1 MSGTPQRTGLSPTEA
16 SAAVDLGEMDAAELA
31 AAMLRAEAAIPA
43 AIEPELPSI
52 ARAIDAVAGRLGA
65 GGRLVLVGAGTSGR
79 LALLQSSEVGP
90 TFGLEPGVIVAV
102 LAGLGTSTDPCDP
115 IATDDATEDDATAGA
130 RAMVDLAVGP
140 LDAVVGIAASGR
152 TPFTVAA
159 LETAAGRGSLAVAV
173 ACVDPSPL
181 ARAAAIA
188 IHPIVGPELLA
199 GSTRLAAGS
208 TTKLVL
214 DMLTTGAMVRL
225 GRVHRDRMVD
235 VRASNAKLRD
245 RAVRIVADL
254 TGRDDHEARA
264 ALESVGWWARA
275 AIVRLELG
283 MDADAARARAAA
295 HPSLADALADRPAG
309 REPGDA

>member
-1 MSGTPQRTGLSPTEA
+1 MP
-16 SAAVDLGEMDAAELA
+16 AARIAAT
-31 AAMLRAEAAIPA
+31 MLRAEAAIPTA
-43 AIEPELPSI
+43 VEPELPSI
-52 ARAIDAVAGRLGA
+52 AEAIDAIAQRLAA

-79 LALLQSSEVGP
+79 LALVEAAEIGP
-90 TFGLEPGVIVAV
+90 TFGLEPGVVVGV
-102 LAGLGTSTDPCDP
+102 LAGLGTSTDPRDP
-115 IATDDATEDDATAGA
+115 MATDDAAEDDAAAGA
-130 RAMVDLAVGP
+130 TAMTDRAVGP
-140 LDAVVGIAASGR
+140 ADAVVGIAASGR

-159 LETAAGRGSLAVAV
+159 LEVAAERGSLVVAV

-208 TTKLVL
+208 ATKLVL
-214 DMLTTGAMVRL
+214 DMLTTGAMARI
-225 GRVHRDRMVD
+225 GRIHRGRMVD

-254 TGRDDHEARA
+254 TGRADDEARA
-264 ALESVGWWARA
+264 ALESVDWWARA

-283 MDADAARARAAA
+283 LDAEAARARVRA
-295 HPSLADALADRPAG
+295 HRFLADALASDI
-309 REPGDA
+309 PGASAKASGAQIGPESADG

>member
-1 MSGTPQRTGLSPTEA
+1 MP
-16 SAAVDLGEMDAAELA
+16 AAQIA
-31 AAMLRAEAAIPA
+31 AAMLRTETAICT

-52 ARAIDAVAGRLGA
+52 AEAIDAIAGRLAA

-79 LALLQSSEVGP
+79 LAAMEVAEVGP
-90 TFGLEPGVIVAV
+90 TFGLEPGIVVGV
-102 LAGLGTSTDPCDP
+102 LAGLGASVDPHDP
-115 IATDDATEDDATAGA
+115 MATDDAAEDDSRAGA
-130 RAMVDLAVGP
+130 AAMAGLAVGP
-140 LDAVVGIAASGR
+140 DDAVVGIATSGR

-159 LETAAGRGSLAVAV
+159 LVTAAEDGALAVAI

-208 TTKLVL
+208 ATKLVL
-214 DMLTTGAMVRL
+214 NMLTTGAMARI
-225 GRVHRDRMVD
+225 GRIHHGRMVD
-235 VRASNAKLRD
+235 LRPTNAKLRD

-254 TGRDDHEARA
+254 TGRPDDEARDT
-264 ALESVGWWARA
+264 LESVDWWARA

-283 MDADAARARAAA
+283 LGAEAARARA
-295 HPSLADALADRPAG
+295 HSHQFLADALASPPIDRAARLDGPDG
-309 REPGDA
+309 